1 MKTLSLKL
9 EEEIFIEMED
19 ILEKKD
25 LPRNR
30 YINQAVEYYNR
41 LNRRMIIK
49 KQLLL
54 ESHLV
59 AEDSLIVL
67 SEFEKTDE
75 ED

>member
-1 MKTLSLKL
+1 MKILSLKL
-9 EEEIFIEMED
+9 EEEIFKEMED

-49 KQLLL
+49 KQLLF

-59 AEDSLIVL
+59 AKDSLIVL
-67 SEFEKTDE
+67 SEFEKIDDE
-75 ED
+75 D